1 MKTNISINILL
12 LLVMVLMA
20 ACGKSSM
27 TESTEHNVDEHTEKV
42 HFSEQQFESLGM
54 KVDTIPLRN
63 LSTFVEA
70 NGELEVPP
78 QNEAT
83 VTVIIGANV
92 TSIKVIEGDKVRKG
106 QALAYISHPDL
117 IQLQTDYVN
126 AWNQFQFLEKEY
138 QRQKKLYSEKVG
150 SGKEFQKI
158 QAEYR
163 SMNGS
168 VKGYEAQL
176 RILGLRI
183 SKVKEGNLYE
193 QVPVTSPIDGYIR
206 LVEVKIG
213 QFVQPQTEMFE
224 IVNIEHIHADLMV
237 FEKDMNKVEKG
248 QKVKFKVES
257 LIDKELEAEIYA
269 VGKAFEQ
276 DPKAIHLHAEIENKE
291 GLLIPGMYVRGRI
304 MVDKIEAFA
313 LPKEGVVRD
322 GEKFYLFIAKKEE
335 ADNGDIE
342 WEFEPAEIVIGNEDD
357 GWIEVKPLKSIEEGT
372 QVAWNNAYYLLA
384 EMKKGETE
392 HAH

>member
-1 MKTNISINILL
+1 MKTNINIFLLSI
-12 LLVMVLMA
+12 VLMA
-20 ACGKSSM
+20 ACGKSSV
-27 TESTEHNVDEHTEKV
+27 TESSEHNEEEHAEKV
-42 HFSEQQFESLGM
+42 HFSVQQFESLGM
-54 KVDTIPLRN
+54 KVDTIPFRN

-70 NGELEVPP
+70 NGQLEVPP

-83 VTVIIGANV
+83 VTAIIGANV

-106 QALAYISHPDL
+106 QVLAYISHPDL

-126 AWNQFQFLEKEY
+126 AWNQFQYLEKEY

-150 SGKEFQKI
+150 SGKEFQKT
-158 QAEYR
+158 QAEYQ
-163 SMNGS
+163 SMNGA
-168 VKGYEAQL
+168 VHGYEAQL
-176 RILGLRI
+176 RIMGLI
-183 SKVKEGNLYE
+183 VNKVKEGNLYE

-237 FEKDMNKVEKG
+237 FEKDMNKVKKG

-276 DPKAIHLHAEIENKE
+276 DPKAIHLHAEIENKA

-304 MVDKIEAFA
+304 MVDNIEAFA

-322 GEKFYLFIAKKEE
+322 GEKFYLFMVEKEVE
-335 ADNGDIE
+335 ENGEIE
-342 WEFEPAEIVIGNEDD
+342 WEFEPVEIATGNEDD
-357 GWIEVKPLKSIEEGT
+357 GWVEVKPLKTIEKGT
-372 QVAWNNAYYLLA
+372 VVAWNNAYYLLA

-392 HAH
+392 HEH